1 MARGFTSD
9 EPTYPPDSHG
19 FPLYKNTEFLNCSSV
34 PVKPIDCKALK
45 KLLGDARVRNVLVT
59 PFYKM
64 GRRPQ
69 MVFDWCTAMQCF
81 KGYKVIPSRP
91 YPSAHIP
98 NNFSVWVSFNI
109 AMLSLLWFLRR
120 YLQSARKSQGGR
132 ETRGGCDGLGSLEP
146 LDWFFL
152 LFDFVGAF
160 LWWWISFFFSVADSR
175 QWSSMSFAAWT
186 VTWRHA
192 FDLQYHPYSCALE
205 KYPKWSGRIKRL
217 CHLLVVAQW
226 CATIYAMIIWM
237 RWRYANIVPPGYQCL
252 QDEIANAPGTS
263 PCSPAKLCSQ
273 DRLFKSYYPGL
284 NYEDSIGPK
293 LFLWHISEWTVLVIM
308 IAIRSR
314 LSDKE
319 AQAEKDKPA
328 FWYTIMV
335 VIGVAAGVSVYFDVD
350 IALDYFSQRHVVNH
364 YAPVAFSEECHAV
377 HVALSPWK
385 HYFDVDTGWR
395 ALWIAKAWLDA

>member
-19 FPLYKNTEFLNCSSV
+19 FSLYKNTEFLNCSSV

-45 KLLGDARVRNVLVT
+45 KLLGDARVRNVL
-59 PFYKM
+59 
-64 GRRPQ
+64 
-69 MVFDWCTAMQCF
+69 CF

-132 ETRGGCDGLGSLEP
+132 EARGECNGLGSLEP

-152 LFDFVGAF
+152 L
-160 LWWWISFFFSVADSR
+160 

-192 FDLQYHPYSCALE
+192 FDLQYHPYSCALA